1 MFLLQVDAVEQ
12 YLMRTFDWRLLERV
26 RTCSHFGSCLFTDC
40 SHVAYR
46 GLLQIVLLDDDS
58 FPLKSEKVLIFRF
71 FVDFEDFV
79 ETRLRSVNKLGGG
92 E

>member
-1 MFLLQVDAVEQ
+1 M
-12 YLMRTFDWRLLERV
+12 
-26 RTCSHFGSCLFTDC
+26 
-40 SHVAYR
+40 AYR

-79 ETRLRSVNKLGGG
+79 ETRLRSVDKLGGG